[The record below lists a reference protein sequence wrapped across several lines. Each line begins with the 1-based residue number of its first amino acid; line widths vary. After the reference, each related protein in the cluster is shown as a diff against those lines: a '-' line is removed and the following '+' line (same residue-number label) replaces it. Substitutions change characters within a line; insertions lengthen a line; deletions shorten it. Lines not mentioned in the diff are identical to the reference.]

1 MKNQNIN
8 TIVANWEEKI
18 NIPMAKLKLTKPTE
32 IEGITRK
39 MLKYLEEVEQN

>member
-18 NIPMAKLKLTKPTE
+18 NILMAKLKLTKAE